1 MVEKCRQETMV
12 RIVKWEKPCQPL
24 PKLNTDGSAFSN
36 PGQIGGGGILRDHL
50 GRMIYAFAIPL
61 GTGTNN
67 QAELQAASHG
77 ISWCIQHGYKKIHLE
92 VDSKLVTK
100 WLSKQLTLP
109 WNLQQYITD
118 LQHLVQQLEQFKC
131 THTYREANNT
141 ADHLS
146 KFSHTSDIIQHIYIK
161 EQLPTLAKGSFILE
175 KLDMP
180 TFRRKR
186 LKRIKRPP

>member
-24 PKLNTDGSAFSN
+24 LKLNTDGSALSN

-77 ISWCIQHGYKKIHLE
+77 IFWCIQHGYKKIHLE
-92 VDSKLVTK
+92 VDSKLVIK

-109 WNLQQYITD
+109 WNLQQYIRE
-118 LQHLVQQLEQFKC
+118 LQHLVQ
-131 THTYREANNT
+131 
-141 ADHLS
+141 
-146 KFSHTSDIIQHIYIK
+146 
-161 EQLPTLAKGSFILE
+161 
-175 KLDMP
+175 
-180 TFRRKR
+180 
-186 LKRIKRPP
+186 